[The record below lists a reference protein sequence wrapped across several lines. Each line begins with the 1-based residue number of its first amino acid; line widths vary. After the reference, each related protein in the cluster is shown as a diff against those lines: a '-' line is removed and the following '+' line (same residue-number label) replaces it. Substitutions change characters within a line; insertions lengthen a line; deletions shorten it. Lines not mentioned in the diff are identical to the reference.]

1 MKKFNVFI
9 IAMLTMFALAFQ
21 VNAQYTEWNENAYS
35 QSSDTYKTVYFEA
48 TVSGTDTLIS
58 NEFNFTGYNPG
69 VFCAKLLNADS
80 STAKPKLTILR
91 SYSFFP
97 GATPTFV
104 TLYTSDSLETQVTFA
119 DTLRGNNKLYFIGTG
134 TNPNDT
140 KVKLLYI
147 AEPK

>member
-1 MKKFNVFI
+1 MKNLKVFL
-9 IAMLTMFALAFQ
+9 IAMFMMVALAFQ
-21 VNAQYTEWNENAYS
+21 VNAQYTEWDENAYS
-35 QSSDTYKTVYFEA
+35 QSSDTYKTVYFEG
-48 TVSGTDTLIS
+48 TVSGTDTLVS

-69 VFCAKLLNADS
+69 VFCAKWLNADS
-80 STAKPKLTILR
+80 STAKPKITIKR

-97 GATPTFV
+97 GATPTLV

-119 DTLRGNNKLYFIGTG
+119 DTMRGNNKLYFIGTG